1 MPARF
6 QSSLRQWRT
15 APNIGRK
22 QTLRGGPVCI
32 ALAVRRYMVPF
43 ARQKIVWRFVVV
55 SIVRLRLNA
64 LTRASLSRAGECGVG
79 KSSNNDA
86 RRVSWGV
93 LDDITEGAQEIF
105 VVLCRASC
113 ERQVCFWR
121 DSSTFTLAT
130 GFHVRLAALGRSCT
144 VHKERF
150 PYPSLS
156 CIRKNARFLR
166 VHSFLLPPALPAC

>member
-6 QSSLRQWRT
+6 QSSLRQWRR
-15 APNIGRK
+15 ASNIGRK

-93 LDDITEGAQEIF
+93 LDHITEGGSGDF
-105 VVLCRASC
+105 R
-113 ERQVCFWR
+113 R
-121 DSSTFTLAT
+121 T
-130 GFHVRLAALGRSCT
+130 
-144 VHKERF
+144 
-150 PYPSLS
+150 LS
-156 CIRKNARFLR
+156 CLMRAASLFL
-166 VHSFLLPPALPAC
+166 A